1 MVSRRK
7 SIETLQEGTVLNAP
21 QIVPG
26 RNPRMNVPTVK
37 ASNVELNVFEPAIP
51 MAEVHEELDEAKLLS
66 EINEHMKII
75 LDPYGRTTG
84 ERPSSVEALAL
95 SVMKIVYEYNVPTDN
110 IFKGNEPAN
119 MSKMG
124 NLIDLEQVVSRI
136 RTATTVEAS
145 SVEVNVFKPAI
156 PMATVYADQ
165 DEAQL
170 LSEINEHMAILLDPY
185 GRTTGV
191 RTSPV
196 EALALIMVMIVDE
209 TDLPVDGIV
218 TGNEP
223 TIMSEMGI
231 LMDLG
236 QVVSRCTPS
245 TTITASTVRASG
257 VVTNPNAM
265 STV

>member
-1 MVSRRK
+1 MGRNATYAMVMKRQSTETAQNLILDEVTPQCVPGRRPRTSPPPIEASKLGVNMIEPVMLMTELFADLSRRK

-37 ASNVELNVFEPAIP
+37 ASNVELNVFAPAIP
-51 MAEVHEELDEAKLLS
+51 MAEVHEELDEVK
-66 EINEHMKII
+66 
-75 LDPYGRTTG
+75 
-84 ERPSSVEALAL
+84 
-95 SVMKIVYEYNVPTDN
+95 
-110 IFKGNEPAN
+110 
-119 MSKMG
+119 
-124 NLIDLEQVVSRI
+124 
-136 RTATTVEAS
+136 
-145 SVEVNVFKPAI
+145 
-156 PMATVYADQ
+156 
-165 DEAQL
+165 L

-191 RTSPV
+191 RPSPV

-218 TGNEP
+218 KGNAP
-223 TIMSEMGI
+223 TTMSEMGI
-231 LMDLG
+231 LMDLEW
-236 QVVSRCTPS
+236 VVSRCTPS

>member
-1 MVSRRK
+1 
-7 SIETLQEGTVLNAP
+7 
-21 QIVPG
+21 
-26 RNPRMNVPTVK
+26 VPTVK
-37 ASNVELNVFEPAIP
+37 ASNVELNVFAPAIP

-136 RTATTVEAS
+136 STATTVEAS

-170 LSEINEHMAILLDPY
+170 LSEINEHMAILLDTY

-191 RTSPV
+191 RTSPI
-196 EALALIMVMIVDE
+196 EALALSMMMIE
-209 TDLPVDGIV
+209 TDVPVDGIV

>member
-66 EINEHMKII
+66 EINEHMTI
-75 LDPYGRTTG
+75 LIDTYGRTTG
-84 ERPSSVEALAL
+84 MRTSPIEALAL
-95 SVMKIVYEYNVPTDN
+95 SMMMIETDVPVDGIV
-110 IFKGNEPAN
+110 KGNEPA
-119 MSKMG
+119 
-124 NLIDLEQVVSRI
+124 
-136 RTATTVEAS
+136 
-145 SVEVNVFKPAI
+145 
-156 PMATVYADQ
+156 
-165 DEAQL
+165 
-170 LSEINEHMAILLDPY
+170 
-185 GRTTGV
+185 
-191 RTSPV
+191 
-196 EALALIMVMIVDE
+196 
-209 TDLPVDGIV
+209 
-218 TGNEP
+218 
-223 TIMSEMGI
+223 IMSEMGI